1 MTAAPTSTATSP
13 TLTADSTAW
22 YALSPDDALRRQ
34 GVTVD
39 AGLTSA
45 EADARRA
52 KVGPNKFAAAK
63 KATRGQLFLLQYK
76 DPMQIVLLAAGI
88 VCLFLPGQ
96 FFTGV
101 MLILL
106 TLGNAL
112 MGLNQESKAS
122 SAADALSQSLIATAK
137 TRRDGNLV
145 DLPMDQLVPG
155 DVVNLQAG
163 DLVPA
168 DARIVTAATLEIDES
183 ALTGESVPTPKQV
196 DAVAADAA
204 LGDRTDMAF
213 MNTQVTRGSGV
224 ILVTTTGMG
233 TQVGHISGMLQA
245 TKTEDTPLTKQINGL
260 TRQILVLAAF
270 ALTASLALG
279 IYRGVPLQELFLT
292 AVAFMIAAIPTALP
306 AVDTAIL
313 SKGSQMLAAAGA
325 IVKQLRSVETLG
337 STSALNSDK
346 TGTLTM
352 NQMTAVEMS
361 IVGRRYAISG
371 TGYSTEGTITQAAGQ
386 PELKLEPYLLPMA
399 LASDAEIK
407 GGDLIGDPNE
417 GSLVVLAIKGGV
429 DPDLTRGAY
438 PRLATLPFDAAYKL
452 MATFHDWTDDSGRK
466 VVRAYI
472 KGAQDQLLDRAGS
485 AHGPDGTEVPI
496 AQIRDAYV
504 AESDRM
510 AKEGLRLMATGRKD
524 LDPATFDPK
533 GDLLKAIEG
542 LTLLALVGIT
552 DPPRPA
558 AKAAI
563 AEAHGAGVHVR
574 MITGDAALT
583 GAVVAQQLGIPG
595 KAITGAEFEALD
607 HDTVLKEID
616 DIGVIGR
623 VTPQDKV
630 HLVDV
635 LREQGHIV
643 AMTGDGVNDAPAIK
657 KADIGI
663 AMGITGTAVTKA
675 AADMILADDN
685 YATIIKAISIGRN
698 VYDNLLRFIRF
709 QMAACYGYI
718 TVFLGSSLLNILG
731 GVPFLPLQTM
741 WLNFTVNLFQ
751 AIGLGFGKP
760 RDGLMDEKPRPKDQ
774 KLLPPRLTAWLIV
787 VGLVMGAGTLAV
799 LQWATTAF
807 GSDAIARTMGVTT
820 FSLFRIA
827 SSLETAD
834 EKQSVFTGYIL
845 GNPALLK
852 TTALSIV
859 TIVLVTEL
867 DILKNVLGTTS
878 LTSEQWLVCIGVAL
892 SLIVVEEVKKLLK
905 VNTDTQPA
913 TVRAAPAAA

>member
-1 MTAAPTSTATSP
+1 
-13 TLTADSTAW
+13 
-22 YALSPDDALRRQ
+22 
-34 GVTVD
+34 
-39 AGLTSA
+39 
-45 EADARRA
+45 
-52 KVGPNKFAAAK
+52 
-63 KATRGQLFLLQYK
+63 
-76 DPMQIVLLAAGI
+76 
-88 VCLFLPGQ
+88 
-96 FFTGV
+96 
-101 MLILL
+101 
-106 TLGNAL
+106 
-112 MGLNQESKAS
+112 
-122 SAADALSQSLIATAK
+122 
-137 TRRDGNLV
+137 
-145 DLPMDQLVPG
+145 
-155 DVVNLQAG
+155 
-163 DLVPA
+163 
-168 DARIVTAATLEIDES
+168 
-183 ALTGESVPTPKQV
+183 
-196 DAVAADAA
+196 
-204 LGDRTDMAF
+204 

-224 ILVTTTGMG
+224 ILVVTTGMD

-245 TKTEDTPLTKQINGL
+245 TAAEETPLTKQINGL

-270 ALTASLALG
+270 ALTASLVLG
-279 IYRGVPLQELFLT
+279 IARGVPLQELFLT

-306 AVDTAIL
+306 AIDTAIL

-352 NQMTAVEMS
+352 NQMTAVQMA
-361 IVGRRYAISG
+361 IVGRRYSISG
-371 TGYSTEGTITQAAGQ
+371 TGYSTEGKITQAAGQ

-399 LASDAEIK
+399 LCSDAEIK
-407 GGDLIGDPNE
+407 DGDLIGDPNE
-417 GSLVVLAIKGGV
+417 GSLVVLAAKGGV
-429 DPDLTRGAY
+429 DADLTRAQY
-438 PRLATLPFDAAYKL
+438 PRVATLPFDAAYKL

-472 KGAQDQLLDRAGS
+472 KGAQDQLLKRAAA

-496 AQIRDAYV
+496 AQLRDAYV

-510 AKEGLRLMATGRKD
+510 GTEGLRLMATGRKD
-524 LDPATFDPK
+524 FDPATFDPT

-574 MITGDAALT
+574 MITGDAAVT
-583 GAVVAQQLGIPG
+583 GAVVAKQLGIPG
-595 KAITGAEFEALD
+595 KAITGAEFEAMD
-607 HDTVLKEID
+607 HDTVLKEVD

-623 VTPQDKV
+623 VSPQDKV

-698 VYDNLLRFIRF
+698 VYDNLMRFIRF

-741 WLNFTVNLFQ
+741 WLNFTVNVFQ
-751 AIGLGFGKP
+751 AMGLGFGKP
-760 RDGLMDEKPRPKDQ
+760 RDGLMEEKPRPKDQ
-774 KLLPPRLTAWLIV
+774 KLLPRPLTIWLVGHRARHGRRHPGRHRVGERPLRERPHRADDGRDHVLAVPHRLVPGDGRREAVDLQRLHPRQPGAAQGDRTLHRHDRARDRARHPPERARHDQPHRRAVARVHRRGPVADRGRGSEEGAQGQHGRRAGPDAGVGRLNQLLRLPAGGATGEAVASPTISGGTRLRRWDGSSHRAQGCPRCLRYPGACDGYVPSCAWVPSV
-787 VGLVMGAGTLAV
+787 VGSP
-799 LQWATTAF
+799 F
-807 GSDAIARTMGVTT
+807 
-820 FSLFRIA
+820 
-827 SSLETAD
+827 
-834 EKQSVFTGYIL
+834 
-845 GNPALLK
+845 
-852 TTALSIV
+852 
-859 TIVLVTEL
+859 VLVAYGRESPMARS
-867 DILKNVLGTTS
+867 KHPFES
-878 LTSEQWLVCIGVAL
+878 GVRHRA
-892 SLIVVEEVKKLLK
+892 VRR
-905 VNTDTQPA
+905 DRQA
-913 TVRAAPAAA
+913 RAAYSPLPTRTAPP

>member
-1 MTAAPTSTATSP
+1 MSGSAPSP
-13 TLTADSTAW
+13 AVSSTAW
-22 YALSPDDALRRQ
+22 FALSSDDALRQQ
-34 GVTVD
+34 GVELD
-39 AGLTSA
+39 KGLTSA

-52 KVGPNKFAAAK
+52 KFGPNKFTSAK
-63 KATRGQLFLLQYK
+63 KASRAQQFLAQYA
-76 DPMQIVLLAAGI
+76 DPMQIVLLVAGI

-101 MLILL
+101 MLLLL

-122 SAADALSQSLIATAK
+122 SAADALSQSLVVTAK

-168 DARIVTAATLEIDES
+168 DARILTAATLEIDES

-204 LGDRTDMAF
+204 LGDRADMAF
-213 MNTQVTRGSGV
+213 MNTQVTRGSGT
-224 ILVTTTGMG
+224 ILVVTTGMD

-245 TKTEDTPLTKQINGL
+245 TAAEETPLTKQINGL
-260 TRQILVLAAF
+260 TRQILILAAF
-270 ALTASLALG
+270 ALTASLVLG
-279 IYRGVPLQELFLT
+279 IARGVPLQELFLT

-306 AVDTAIL
+306 AIDTAIL

-352 NQMTAVEMS
+352 NQMTAVQMA
-361 IVGRRYAISG
+361 IVGRRYSISG
-371 TGYSTEGTITQAAGQ
+371 TGYSTTGQITHAGGQ
-386 PELKLEPYLLPMA
+386 PDVPLEPYLLPMA
-399 LASDAEIK
+399 LCSDAEVRD
-407 GGDLIGDPNE
+407 GTLTGDPSE
-417 GSLVVLAIKGGV
+417 GALVVLAAKGGV
-429 DPDLTRGAY
+429 DADLTREQH
-438 PRLATLPFDAAYKL
+438 PRIATLPFDAAYKL
-452 MATFHDWTDDSGRK
+452 MATFHDWTDESGRK

-472 KGAQDQLLDRAGS
+472 KGAQDQLLKRA
-485 AHGPDGTEVPI
+485 AAVHGPDGKEVPI
-496 AQIRDAYV
+496 AQLRDAYV

-510 AKEGLRLMATGRKD
+510 GKEGLRLMATGQKD
-524 LDPATFDPK
+524 FDAATFDPNA
-533 GDLLKAIEG
+533 DLLKAIDG
-542 LTLLALVGIT
+542 LTLLALIGIT

-563 AEAHGAGVHVR
+563 ANAQAAGVHVR
-574 MITGDAALT
+574 MITGDAAVT
-583 GAVVAQQLGIPG
+583 GAVVAGQLGIPG
-595 KAITGAEFEALD
+595 KAITGAEFDAMGDDVALQEVD
-607 HDTVLKEID
+607 G
-616 DIGVIGR
+616 IGVIGR
-623 VTPQDKV
+623 VSPQDKV

-635 LREQGHIV
+635 LKKQGHIV

-675 AADMILADDN
+675 AADMILTDDN

-741 WLNFTVNLFQ
+741 WLNFTVNVFQ
-751 AIGLGFGKP
+751 AMGLGFGKP
-760 RDGLMDEKPRPKDQ
+760 RDGLMEEKPRPKDQ
-774 KLLPPRLTAWLIV
+774 KLLPRPLTIWLLVI
-787 VGLVMGAGTLAV
+787 GLVMGGGTLAV
-799 LQWATTAF
+799 IAWASGHY
-807 GSDAIARTMGVTT
+807 GSDLIARTMGVTT

-834 EKQSVFTGYIL
+834 EKRSIFSGYIL

-852 TTALSIV
+852 ATGLSIV
-859 TIVLVTEL
+859 TIVLATEL
-867 DILKNVLGTTS
+867 GILKNVLDMTS
-878 LTSEQWLVCIGVAL
+878 LTGEQWLVCIGVAL

-905 VNTDTQPA
+905 VSTGDEPALVAAVPA
-913 TVRAAPAAA
+913 TA

>member
-1 MTAAPTSTATSP
+1 MTAASSTTAPSP
-13 TLTADSTAW
+13 TGGADGTAW
-22 YALSPDDALRRQ
+22 YALSPTDALAQQ
-34 GVTVD
+34 GVEVD
-39 AGLTSA
+39 KGLTSA

-52 KVGPNKFAAAK
+52 KVGPNKFTAAK
-63 KATRGQLFLLQYK
+63 QKSKGQLFVEQYR
-76 DPMQIVLLAAGI
+76 DPMQIVLLIAGI
-88 VCLFLPGQ
+88 ICLFLPGQ

-106 TLGNAL
+106 TLGNAA

-122 SAADALSQSLIATAK
+122 SAADALSQSLVATAK
-137 TRRDGNLV
+137 TRRDGDLV

-155 DVVNLQAG
+155 DIVNLQAG

-168 DARIVTAATLEIDES
+168 DARILTAATLEIDES
-183 ALTGESVPTPKQV
+183 ALTGESVPSPKQV
-196 DAVAADAA
+196 DAVATDAA
-204 LGDRTDMAF
+204 LGDRSDMAF

-224 ILVTTTGMG
+224 VLVVTTGMD

-245 TKTEDTPLTKQINGL
+245 TKAEETPLTKQINGL
-260 TRQILVLAAF
+260 TRQILILAAF
-270 ALTASLALG
+270 ALTASLVLG
-279 IYRGVPLQELFLT
+279 VARGVPLQELFLT

-352 NQMTAVEMS
+352 NQMTAVQMS
-361 IVGRRYAISG
+361 IVGRRYSISG
-371 TGYSTEGTITQAAGQ
+371 TGYSSEGKITQAAGQ
-386 PELKLEPYLLPMA
+386 PELGLEPYLLPMA
-399 LASDAEIK
+399 LCSDAEIRS
-407 GGDLIGDPNE
+407 GELIGDPNE

-452 MATFHDWTDDSGRK
+452 MATFHEWTDENGK
-466 VVRAYI
+466 KIVRAYI
-472 KGAQDQLLDRAGS
+472 KGAQDQLLNRAAF

-496 AQIRDAYV
+496 AQMHDPYV

-524 LDPATFDPK
+524 FDPATFDPK
-533 GDLLKAIEG
+533 GDLLEAIEG

-563 AEAHGAGVHVR
+563 AEAHAAGVHVR

-583 GAVVAQQLGIPG
+583 GAVVAGQLGIPG
-595 KAITGAEFEALD
+595 KAISGAEFEALD
-607 HDTVLKEID
+607 HDTVLKEVD

-643 AMTGDGVNDAPAIK
+643 AMTGDGVNDAPSIK

-760 RDGLMDEKPRPKDQ
+760 RDGLMEEKPRPKNQ
-774 KLLPPRLTAWLIV
+774 KLLPPRLNAWLII
-787 VGLVMGAGTLAV
+787 VGLTMGLGTLAV
-799 LQWATTAF
+799 LSWA
-807 GSDAIARTMGVTT
+807 GGLYGDVVARTMGVTT
-820 FSLFRIA
+820 FSLFRIV

-834 EKQSVFTGYIL
+834 EKRSLLSGYIL
-845 GNPALLK
+845 GNSPLLK
-852 TTALSIV
+852 ATGLSILSIV
-859 TIVLVTEL
+859 LATEL
-867 DILKNVLGTTS
+867 GLLQKVLGTTS
-878 LTSEQWLVCIGVAL
+878 LTPEQWLVCIGVAL
-892 SLIVVEEVKKLLK
+892 TLIVVEEVKKALK
-905 VNTDTQPA
+905 IRTEAEPTLAVVPA
-913 TVRAAPAAA
+913 VA